1 MTAIESI
8 KFFKPELVMTG
19 FLLLLIMINLW
30 KDYKGRSAV
39 LIIITLLGLIFPSI
53 ALIQLSTENV
63 LIFQNQYSID
73 PFSWFFKVI
82 FLLSGVF
89 IVITLFQ
96 SSEIDENN
104 LGEFCS
110 ILLSLVLGV
119 FFLVSSTNLLMLYLS
134 LEFVSITSYVLTGF
148 KRQDKRAAEAALK
161 YVIYGGVVSGVMLF
175 GMSYFYGIFGT
186 LEIPAIKEGL
196 ISLFSTSSETG
207 MPIATQPIRL
217 TILAASIFIF
227 AGFGYKMSAVP
238 FHMWC
243 PDVYEGAPTPFT
255 AFLSVT
261 PKIAGIAV
269 FCRFLFTGFV
279 EDLKNFL
286 LLTDIPWAAILGIIA
301 VASMTL
307 GNLSAISQRNVKRLL
322 AYSGI
327 AHCGYIL
334 MGLSAL
340 SGEGLFAF
348 YFYSVVYLFMNLG
361 AFIIVIAVRE
371 RTGREDIDVYRGL
384 GTREPF
390 MAVAFAVFLFSLTG
404 IPPLAGFIAKF
415 YLFVAIINKAQPW
428 YYILALIGVI
438 NSVISLYYYA
448 GIVKVMYFE
457 KAEDPQPLKIFGLQK
472 IVVLVLLIPIFI
484 LGIYWQP
491 VSKKINESM
500 QFAASFTSDSVSR
513 TTKIP

>member
-1 MTAIESI
+1 
-8 KFFKPELVMTG
+8 MTG
-19 FLLLLIMINLW
+19 FILLLILINLW
-30 KDYKGRSAV
+30 KNYKGRSII
-39 LIIITLLGLIFPSI
+39 LIIITLLGLIFPFI
-53 ALIQLSTENV
+53 ALIELSAENV

-82 FLLSGVF
+82 FLFCGGF
-89 IVITLFQ
+89 IVLTLFQ
-96 SSEIDENN
+96 SSEIDNKN
-104 LGEFCS
+104 LGEFCI
-110 ILLSLVLGV
+110 ILLSLVLGT
-119 FFLVSSTNLLMLYLS
+119 FFLVSSNNLLMLYLS

-175 GMSYFYGIFGT
+175 GMSYFYGLFGT

-196 ISLFSTSSETG
+196 ISLFSATSEAG
-207 MPIATQPIRL
+207 RPISTQAIRL
-217 TILAASIFIF
+217 TVLAASIFTF

-243 PDVYEGAPTPFT
+243 PDVYEGSPTPFT
-255 AFLSVT
+255 AFLSVA

-269 FCRFLFTGFV
+269 FCRFLFTGFM
-279 EDLKNFL
+279 ENLKTFL
-286 LLTDIPWAAILGIIA
+286 LLTDIPWAPILGILA
-301 VASMTL
+301 VATMTL

-361 AFIIVIAVRE
+361 AFVIVIAVRE
-371 RTGREDIDVYRGL
+371 STGREDIDVYRGL
-384 GTREPF
+384 GIREPF
-390 MAVAFAVFLFSLTG
+390 IAVAFSVFLFSLTG

-415 YLFVAIINKAQPW
+415 YLFVAVINKAQPW
-428 YYILALIGVI
+428 YYILALIGVL

-457 KAEDPQPLKIFGLQK
+457 KAEDPQPMQIFGLQK
-472 IVVLVLLIPIFI
+472 LIVLVLLIPIFV

-491 VSKKINESM
+491 VSKKINQSS
-500 QFAASFTSDSVSR
+500 QFAASFTPDSVSQ
-513 TTKIP
+513 TIKNP